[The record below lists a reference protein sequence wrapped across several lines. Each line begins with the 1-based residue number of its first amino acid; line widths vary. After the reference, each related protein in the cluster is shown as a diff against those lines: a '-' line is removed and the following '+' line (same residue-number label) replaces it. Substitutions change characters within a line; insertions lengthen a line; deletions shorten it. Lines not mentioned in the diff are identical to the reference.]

1 MSRLILSMIK
11 ALLGEGMKRSGG
23 RRGEPS
29 ALGERWAE
37 GRAGGQEGERGDVAT
52 DAASLRGLMRK
63 YVKGGKRS
71 PGAWLSI
78 SGGPAL
84 APTHMSGPA
93 RRSVLC
99 LSWS

>member
-1 MSRLILSMIK
+1 M
-11 ALLGEGMKRSGG
+11 EGD
-23 RRGEPS
+23 
-29 ALGERWAE
+29 
-37 GRAGGQEGERGDVAT
+37 GRAVSVGRKVGRGQGGGSGEGQEGERGDGET
-52 DAASLRGLMRK
+52 DGASLRGLMRE